1 MGIVPS
7 AHRNPDRPLDK
18 IFGSIPAESSD
29 FTHASVR
36 HYILWSFLLDTQLR
50 FPYIQP
56 NQKRLLIISLRG
68 VNMNVREMFDLNNK
82 VAIVTGG
89 GRGIGLK
96 MAEGLAEVGANI
108 VLCSRKVENCHKA
121 AQNLAKLGVKTL
133 AMACDVR
140 SLASIQSLVD
150 KTLEE
155 FGRLDILVNNSGVT
169 WGASPEDHPLEGWE
183 KVMAT
188 NMTGAFLFS
197 QTAGRAMIR
206 QKSGSIINI
215 ASVMG
220 IIGTES
226 DAADAIAYS
235 ASKGALITFTKDLAV
250 KWAKYNIRVN
260 AIAPGWFPTD
270 MTNWTLDHHGRKLL
284 SHIPMGRFGEAE
296 ELKGAVVYLA
306 SEASRYVTGIVLP
319 VDGGLLAV

>member
-1 MGIVPS
+1 
-7 AHRNPDRPLDK
+7 
-18 IFGSIPAESSD
+18 
-29 FTHASVR
+29 
-36 HYILWSFLLDTQLR
+36 
-50 FPYIQP
+50 
-56 NQKRLLIISLRG
+56 
-68 VNMNVREMFDLNNK
+68 MNVREMFDLKGK

-108 VLCSRKVENCHKA
+108 VLCSRKIENCQKA
-121 AQNLAKLGVKTL
+121 AQDLAKLGVKTL
-133 AMACDVR
+133 AIACDVR
-140 SLASIQSLVD
+140 SSAEIQGVVD
-150 KTLEE
+150 KTLKE
-155 FGRLDILVNNSGVT
+155 FGRLDILVNNSGIT
-169 WGASPEDHPLEGWE
+169 RGGSAEDYSLEGWE
-183 KVMAT
+183 KVMST

-197 QTAGRAMIR
+197 QMAGRVMIQ

-220 IIGTES
+220 VIGIQ

-235 ASKGALITFTKDLAV
+235 TSKGALITFTKDLAA

-270 MTNWTLDHHGRKLL
+270 MTQWVLGHHGKEILGL
-284 SHIPMGRFGEAE
+284 IPMGRYGEPE

-319 VDGGLLAV
+319 VDGGQLAV

>member
-1 MGIVPS
+1 
-7 AHRNPDRPLDK
+7 
-18 IFGSIPAESSD
+18 
-29 FTHASVR
+29 
-36 HYILWSFLLDTQLR
+36 
-50 FPYIQP
+50 
-56 NQKRLLIISLRG
+56 
-68 VNMNVREMFDLNNK
+68 MNVREMFNLNGK

-108 VLCSRKVENCHKA
+108 VLCSRKVENCQKA
-121 AQNLAKLGVKTL
+121 IQDLAKLGVKTL

-140 SLASIQSLVD
+140 SSAEIQGVVD
-150 KTLEE
+150 KTLKE
-155 FGRLDILVNNSGVT
+155 FGQLDILVNNSGVT
-169 WGASPEDHPLEGWE
+169 WGGPAEDYSLEGWE
-183 KVMAT
+183 KVMST

-197 QTAGRAMIR
+197 QIAGRVMIR

-220 IIGTES
+220 VIGIQ

-235 ASKGALITFTKDLAV
+235 TSKGALITFTKDLAA

-270 MTNWTLDHHGRKLL
+270 MTQWVLGHHGQEILGL
-284 SHIPMGRFGEAE
+284 IPMGRYGEPE

-306 SEASRYVTGIVLP
+306 SDASRYVTGIVLP
-319 VDGGLLAV
+319 VDGGQLAV

>member
-1 MGIVPS
+1 
-7 AHRNPDRPLDK
+7 
-18 IFGSIPAESSD
+18 
-29 FTHASVR
+29 
-36 HYILWSFLLDTQLR
+36 
-50 FPYIQP
+50 
-56 NQKRLLIISLRG
+56 
-68 VNMNVREMFDLNNK
+68 MNVREMFDLNNK

-108 VLCSRKVENCHKA
+108 VLCSRKVENCQKA
-121 AQNLAKLGVKTL
+121 AQDLAKLGVKTL
-133 AMACDVR
+133 AMACDVK
-140 SLASIQSLVD
+140 SPSGIQNVVD
-150 KTLEE
+150 KALEE

-169 WGASPEDHPLEGWE
+169 WGGPTEDYSLEGWE
-183 KVMAT
+183 KVMDT

-197 QTAGRAMIR
+197 QIAGREMIR

-220 IIGTES
+220 VIGTES

-235 ASKGALITFTKDLAV
+235 ASKGALISFTKDLAA

-270 MTNWTLDHHGRKLL
+270 MTKWALDHNGKKIL
-284 SHIPMGRFGEAE
+284 SHVPMGRFGEAE

>member
-1 MGIVPS
+1 
-7 AHRNPDRPLDK
+7 
-18 IFGSIPAESSD
+18 
-29 FTHASVR
+29 
-36 HYILWSFLLDTQLR
+36 
-50 FPYIQP
+50 
-56 NQKRLLIISLRG
+56 
-68 VNMNVREMFDLNNK
+68 MNVREIFDLKNK

-108 VLCSRKVENCHKA
+108 VLCSRKVENCQKA
-121 AQNLAKLGVKTL
+121 AQDLAKLGVKTL

-140 SLASIQSLVD
+140 SSAEIQGVVD
-150 KTLEE
+150 KTLKE
-155 FGRLDILVNNSGVT
+155 FGQLDILVNNSGVT
-169 WGASPEDHPLEGWE
+169 WGGPAEDYSLEGWE
-183 KVMAT
+183 KVMST

-197 QTAGRAMIR
+197 QIAGRVMIR

-220 IIGTES
+220 VIGIQ

-235 ASKGALITFTKDLAV
+235 TSKGALITFTKDLAA

-270 MTNWTLDHHGRKLL
+270 MTQWVLGHHGQEILGL
-284 SHIPMGRFGEAE
+284 IPMGRYGEPE

-306 SEASRYVTGIVLP
+306 SDASSYVTGIVLP
-319 VDGGLLAV
+319 VDGGQLAV

>member
-1 MGIVPS
+1 
-7 AHRNPDRPLDK
+7 
-18 IFGSIPAESSD
+18 
-29 FTHASVR
+29 
-36 HYILWSFLLDTQLR
+36 
-50 FPYIQP
+50 
-56 NQKRLLIISLRG
+56 
-68 VNMNVREMFDLNNK
+68 MNVRQMFDLNGK

-89 GRGIGLK
+89 GRGIGQK

-108 VLCSRKVENCHKA
+108 VLCSRKIENCQKA
-121 AQNLAKLGVKTL
+121 AQDLAKLGVKTL
-133 AMACDVR
+133 AMSCDVK
-140 SLASIQSLVD
+140 SPASIQTVVD

-155 FGRLDILVNNSGVT
+155 FGRLDILVNNSGIT
-169 WGASPEDHPLEGWE
+169 RGSTPEDYSLEDWN
-183 KVMAT
+183 KVMDT

-197 QTAGRAMIR
+197 QIAGRVMIR
-206 QKSGSIINI
+206 QKSGTIINI

-220 IIGTES
+220 VIGIQ

-235 ASKGALITFTKDLAV
+235 ASKGALITFTKDLAA

-270 MTNWTLDHHGRKLL
+270 MTEWVLGHHGQEILGL
-284 SHIPMGRFGEAE
+284 IPMGRYGEPE

-319 VDGGLLAV
+319 VDGGQLAV